1 VNDISI
7 PHPSYVSTDR
17 STIRSYCEAVIE
29 QNYQSI
35 TPLHLAGARYEDFDW
50 VPPYILSRIRKY
62 WDEEVRY
69 RTEVTQVVLLG

>member
-1 VNDISI
+1 MPADPVA
-7 PHPSYVSTDR
+7 HPGHVATDR
-17 STIRSYCEAVIE
+17 TTIRSYCEAVIE

-50 VPPYILSRIRKY
+50 VPPYVLNRIRRY

-69 RTEVTQVVLLG
+69 RSEITQVVMLG